1 MKKLGFAGW
10 GLRFAKRF
18 AIAFVYG
25 AFAISIAAA
34 QDDDDDAPKK
44 IQAATPA
51 DVKRVDAKPADDA
64 TKSAPSASAAGDDDD
79 DARKGAQGTI
89 PALNKEQRDAVG
101 IVVARAV
108 KAKPAERVAA
118 FAQVLDPSALIG
130 DLGELDAN
138 RAAERAGAAEV
149 ARLQGLYKAGAS
161 ASLKNLEAA
170 QAEQA
175 RAHAAAEA
183 ASSRFAL
190 RWAPIAA
197 LPAARRQKLIENV
210 GAGRSALVRIELPG
224 RQSIGRLPET
234 ATLEIDGVSV
244 SGRVL
249 GALMQASESQS
260 ASVLA
265 EVEAPPAGLAIGA
278 RVPGSVTWNARSGFL
293 VPRGALIYEEGGAFV
308 YHQLHAK
315 PGDDTMQ
322 YARKNVTLLM
332 QSGDGWLVDGLD
344 DDDLVVVHG
353 AGVLWSLEGV
363 GAIPED
369 EDD

>member
-1 MKKLGFAGW
+1 MKNVI
-10 GLRFAKRF
+10 RSSIF
-18 AIAFVYG
+18 AIAA
-25 AFAISIAAA
+25 AFAISLAIA

-44 IQAATPA
+44 AQNAAPA
-51 DVKRVDAKPADDA
+51 TKPVAAKADDDDA
-64 TKSAPSASAAGDDDD
+64 PKKAASPAKSAAADDDD
-79 DARKGAQGTI
+79 DAQKNAQGTI
-89 PALNKEQRDAVG
+89 PTLNKEQRNAVG
-101 IVVARAV
+101 IAVARAV

-118 FAQVLDPSALIG
+118 FGQVLDPSALIG

-138 RAAERAGAAEV
+138 RAAERAASAEV

-161 ASLKNLEAA
+161 ASLKNLETA
-170 QAEQA
+170 QADQ
-175 RAHAAAEA
+175 AHAHAQAEA

-190 RWAPIAA
+190 RWAPVAA

-210 GAGRSALVRIELPG
+210 GAGRSALVRVDLPG
-224 RQSIGRLPET
+224 QQSLGSVPES
-234 ATLEIDGVSV
+234 ATLEIDGVTV
-244 SGRVL
+244 NGRVL

-265 EVEAPPAGLAIGA
+265 EIEAPPTGLAIGA
-278 RVPGSVTWNARSGFL
+278 RIPAYVNWNARAGWL

-308 YHQLHAK
+308 YHQLNAK
-315 PGDDTMQ
+315 PGDDKTQ
-322 YARKNVTLLM
+322 YARKKVTLLM
-332 QSGDGWLVDGLD
+332 QSGEGWLVDGLD

-369 EDD
+369 DDD